1 MLPGIQVLQQMS
13 VQCRIS
19 SQARDSWGERH
30 NSYFDSCSLHSPT
43 YELAAIS
50 NGRRWGSP
58 RVSSAPEPG
67 AGSVE
72 FLPQVD
78 KRAAGKHGAND
89 AGGSRPWAV
98 VGPAERLRPSSLGGW
113 CAEACNGSCQR
124 EHQSIDSRQSAPSPS
139 GPAAAGRALGPDR
152 FAAKD
157 DVMHP
162 DTYEYVQ

>member
-1 MLPGIQVLQQMS
+1 MV

-19 SQARDSWGERH
+19 LQARDSRERH
-30 NSYFDSCSLHSPT
+30 SSYSNSSSLHSP

-50 NGRRWGSP
+50 NGRRWGAP

-72 FLPQVD
+72 FLPQVH

-98 VGPAERLRPSSLGGW
+98 VGRAERLRPSSLGGW

-139 GPAAAGRALGPDR
+139 GPAAAGRALGPAR

-162 DTYEYVQ
+162 DTYVQ